1 MNGELAAH
9 LDASQDKKR
18 VKRKNG
24 DSLQADDSA
33 ELAIIL
39 QTLLSVRDGDFSV
52 RLPVVWTGLT
62 GRIADTFNEI
72 LSANQQMSLEL
83 KRLGQTL
90 GKEGKVRERVRFTIP
105 QGAWGEMEN
114 SVNTLT

>member
-18 VKRKNG
+18 IKRKNG
-24 DSLQADDSA
+24 NSIPPDDSA
-33 ELAIIL
+33 ELAVIL

-52 RLPVVWTGLT
+52 RLPVVWTGLK

-72 LSANQQMSLEL
+72 VSATNKWRS
-83 KRLGQTL
+83 
-90 GKEGKVRERVRFTIP
+90 
-105 QGAWGEMEN
+105 
-114 SVNTLT
+114 S